1 MNMFSIITT
10 VIIVSIN
17 MIVIGYAAP
26 YVTLTF
32 YAIQRKTTIK
42 SLRSLVNEYDS
53 LLDAFGMS
61 KIFGYSMAVFSPVLT
76 LQAIK
81 DASSHTEVI
90 VALTLCQIGVLGFI
104 AFMSSA
110 DIETAIEYATDC
122 LREQSIKI

>member
-17 MIVIGYAAP
+17 MIVIGYVAP

-42 SLRSLVNEYDS
+42 SLRSLVNEYDG
-53 LLDAFGMS
+53 LLDAFSMS
-61 KIFGYSMAVFSPVLT
+61 KILGYSMAVFLPVYT
-76 LQAIK
+76 LQTIK

-90 VALTLCQIGVLGFI
+90 VAITLCQMGVLGFI
-104 AFMSSA
+104 AFMISA
-110 DIETAIEYATDC
+110 DIETVIEYSDDC
-122 LREQSIKI
+122 LREQPIKI

>member
-10 VIIVSIN
+10 VIVSIA
-17 MIVIGYAAP
+17 MIVIGYVAP

-53 LLDAFGMS
+53 LFDVFGMS
-61 KIFGYSMAVFSPVLT
+61 KILGYSMAVFSPVYT
-76 LQAIK
+76 LQTIK

-90 VALTLCQIGVLGFI
+90 VAITLCQMGVLGFI
-104 AFMSSA
+104 AFMSST
-110 DIETAIEYATDC
+110 DIETAIEYTDDC
-122 LREQSIKI
+122 LREQPIKI